1 MLRHFLEGN
10 TRRPAGRSTGKRR
23 THPRQARTHTVGVAS
38 DPPVECFAV
47 DGGEMRADIAQ
58 KAEKSRVTDVRVLR
72 PSERAPENGTLALT
86 RCPAFS
92 HARGVVLFDHSCV
105 KSPISDVCGSQAHT
119 RAGRGAVHGGTGKP
133 KRKNIAVPVHIR
145 LPRVGPV
152 PAGTIL
158 GFLGVSYRS
167 FLQAFLP
174 PTPKTRLARRCP
186 RSPNFVVLPSVPKF
200 TANPPRLASDADH
213 WPVHPPSPR
222 RLPVLRG
229 TMLLHRRRRE
239 SLRR

>member
-86 RCPAFS
+86 RWSTMNDQTCCNDS
-92 HARGVVLFDHSCV
+92 SSARVLFR
-105 KSPISDVCGSQAHT
+105 KKPHT
-119 RAGRGAVHGGTGKP
+119 RDEVALFTCARHSSGAQKARVHC
-133 KRKNIAVPVHIR
+133 APVVSVALK
-145 LPRVGPV
+145 LPC
-152 PAGTIL
+152 
-158 GFLGVSYRS
+158 FLSAATQSRW
-167 FLQAFLP
+167 
-174 PTPKTRLARRCP
+174 
-186 RSPNFVVLPSVPKF
+186 
-200 TANPPRLASDADH
+200 PRLRARFSWQTAEPMRGIFNSWLGGFAIALFRCH
-213 WPVHPPSPR
+213 WWCS
-222 RLPVLRG
+222 
-229 TMLLHRRRRE
+229 
-239 SLRR
+239 